1 MRRFYKYTLC
11 ILEQLSTHKS
21 ALAPR
26 AAKGCPRQLTEQV
39 RQRLNADFDLTGID
53 LLVGLFPHLSTR
65 RALQIRPDGWTKAD
79 YLG

>member
-26 AAKGCPRQLTEQV
+26 AVKLALDILHQKPIPPAMYAPVQLMTPKNVDQ
-39 RQRLNADFDLTGID
+39 FYPKDLFGQSDID
-53 LLVGLFPHLSTR
+53 L
-65 RALQIRPDGWTKAD
+65 ALR
-79 YLG
+79 

>member
-26 AAKGCPRQLTEQV
+26 AAKDGVKNYPSDGDRITAVCTEEAGKEAARFIKV
-39 RQRLNADFDLTGID
+39 L
-53 LLVGLFPHLSTR
+53 
-65 RALQIRPDGWTKAD
+65 
-79 YLG
+79 